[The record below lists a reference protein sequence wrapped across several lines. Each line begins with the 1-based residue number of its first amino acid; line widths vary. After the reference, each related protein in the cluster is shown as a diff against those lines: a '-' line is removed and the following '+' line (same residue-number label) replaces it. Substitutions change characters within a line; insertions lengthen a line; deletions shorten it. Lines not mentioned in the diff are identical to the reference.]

1 MEVRT
6 KLTQSNAIKIT
17 NIIKQSIGIRRLKYL
32 SVETMN
38 LKRNHM
44 AFQEL
49 VASGTVLKLHAHYVI
64 YLGRS
69 TLLSV
74 VPYHNK

>member
-1 MEVRT
+1 MEVRN
-6 KLTQSNAIKIT
+6 KINRSNASKIT
-17 NIIKQSIGIRRLKYL
+17 NIKQSIGKRRLKYL

-38 LKRNHM
+38 LKLNHM

-49 VASGTVLKLHAHYVI
+49 VASGTVLKLHAHYVT

-74 VPYHNK
+74 VPYHK